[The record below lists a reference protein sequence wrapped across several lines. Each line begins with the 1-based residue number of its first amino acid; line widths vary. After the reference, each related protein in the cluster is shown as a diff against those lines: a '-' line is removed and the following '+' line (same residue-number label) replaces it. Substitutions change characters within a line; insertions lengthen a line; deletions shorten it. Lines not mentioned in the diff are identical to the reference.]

1 MWLKK
6 VISIVLREVCCNIST
21 QKVPGA
27 SPLVLTKNG
36 TLYVEYKALADEEEK
51 VFFGGRLGEYK
62 YYYTDAT
69 IAAVLEMCEN
79 VYDSSIMIEKT
90 GAIQ

>member
-1 MWLKK
+1 MKRK
-6 VISIVLREVCCNIST
+6 RF
-21 QKVPGA
+21 
-27 SPLVLTKNG
+27 
-36 TLYVEYKALADEEEK
+36 
-51 VFFGGRLGEYK
+51 FFGDRLGEYK

-69 IAAVLEMCEN
+69 IAAILEMCEN